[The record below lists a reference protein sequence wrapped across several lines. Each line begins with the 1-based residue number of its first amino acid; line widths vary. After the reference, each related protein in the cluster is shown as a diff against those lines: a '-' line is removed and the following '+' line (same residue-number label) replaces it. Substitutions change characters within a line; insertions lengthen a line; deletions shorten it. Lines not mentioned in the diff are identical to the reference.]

1 MSISH
6 TRWPEAVYHE
16 DQDISKIGQTAV
28 ALRLLACPLPQVV
41 FVLGS
46 EDGRLTQRPRSGSR
60 QLSQQFGTEGMEGSM
75 SEDPAEASHQP
86 GL

>member
-16 DQDISKIGQTAV
+16 DQDISKIRQTAD
-28 ALRLLACPLPQVV
+28 ALRLLACPLPLVV
-41 FVLGS
+41 FVLGF

-60 QLSQQFGTEGMEGSM
+60 QLRQQFATAGMESSM
-75 SEDPAEASHQP
+75 SEDPAEAPPQP